1 MRYRTKSDKNQKVID
16 EALRAAGAT
25 VACTGDVGKG
35 FPDRVIGFRGQ
46 TFLLETKNRDR
57 EKTQSIASRANFMRT
72 PAQDKFHA
80 EWTGSPIIIA
90 YTPDEALRGIG
101 AIK

>member
-1 MRYRTKSDKNQKVID
+1 MRFRTKSDLNQKAID
-16 EALRAAGAT
+16 EALRAVGAF

-35 FPDRVIGFRGQ
+35 FPDRVVGYKGN

-57 EKTQSIASRANFMRT
+57 EKSQSIKSRANFMRT

-80 EWTGSPIIIA
+80 EWCGSPIIIA
-90 YTPDEALRGIG
+90 YTIEEALRGIG
-101 AIK
+101 AMK